1 MTITNNFTEI
11 LVKYKTQI
19 LFLVMTMSFAAL
31 TAIGALLEIPAY
43 PVPFTL
49 QSFFVLLSGVVLGKR
64 FGVASQIIYLMIGVA
79 GIPVFSGGGFG
90 MMKILGPTGGYLL
103 SFPLVAFLVGYAVE
117 KSQGFW
123 WILGAMFLS
132 TVMLFSFGM
141 LHLNF
146 FYIHNLSEA
155 FEKGFL
161 LFSLWDIVKLLSA
174 AGIAHQI
181 LNWKKIQG

>member
-1 MTITNNFTEI
+1 MAITNNFSEI

-19 LFLVMTMSFAAL
+19 FLLTMTMGFAAL
-31 TAIGALLEIPAY
+31 TAIGARFEIPAY

-64 FGVASQIIYLMIGVA
+64 FGASSQILYLLIGAA
-79 GIPVFSGGGFG
+79 GLPVFSSGGFG
-90 MMKILGPTGGYLL
+90 LMKIFGPTGGYLL

-123 WILGAMFLS
+123 WILGTMFIS
-132 TVMLFSFGM
+132 TAVLFTLGM

-146 FYIHNLSEA
+146 FYIHNVSEA

-161 LFSLWDIVKLLSA
+161 LFSLWDVVKLLSA

-181 LNWKKIQG
+181 LNWKKIKG